1 MNWTPDI
8 VMVRLI
14 EAYGVIER
22 TTRRDGPCKTGN
34 GMPTPLMFQSDNE
47 RFEFERVDLTFNK
60 GDAMAIIKETRRQ
73 DIMRAAGRAV
83 PAETIS
89 MAMEALR
96 WPIELIGDEQHRACL
111 IAYATCRAR
120 NRVWTKVLKARNDR
134 VAKEN
139 RWSRLKTYRWN
150 EKSCQR
156 ISDHLDK
163 ESVLLR
169 TPLDL
174 QMIQI
179 EAQTPCE
186 LDKTGS
192 LAWMAPDA
200 KPLLNVERNI
210 PAPRTNR
217 AA

>member
-14 EAYGVIER
+14 EAYSVIER
-22 TTRRDGPCKTGN
+22 ITKKDGPRSSGTS
-34 GMPTPLMFQSDNE
+34 MPTPLMFQSDAE
-47 RFEFERVDLTFNK
+47 RFEFERVDLTFNQ

-73 DIMRAAGRAV
+73 DILRAAGRAV

-96 WPIELIGDEQHRACL
+96 WPIELIADEQHRACL

-120 NRVWTKVLKARNDR
+120 NRVWTKVLTARNNR
-134 VAKEN
+134 ASKEN

-163 ESVLLR
+163 KSILLR

-179 EAQTPCE
+179 EAKPRCE

-210 PAPRTNR
+210 PAPRT
-217 AA
+217 

>member
-1 MNWTPDI
+1 MNWTADI

-14 EAYGVIER
+14 EAYSVIER
-22 TTRRDGPCKTGN
+22 ITKKDGPRSGGTS
-34 GMPTPLMFQSDNE
+34 MPTPLMFQSDQDA
-47 RFEFERVDLTFNK
+47 FEFERVDLTFNEGK
-60 GDAMAIIKETRRQ
+60 AMAIIKETRRQ

-96 WPIELIGDEQHRACL
+96 WPIDLIADEQHRACL

-120 NRVWTKVLKARNDR
+120 NRVWTKVLTARNKR
-134 VAKEN
+134 VAQEY

-163 ESVLLR
+163 ESILLR

-179 EAQTPCE
+179 EAKPRCE

-210 PAPRTNR
+210 PAPRT
-217 AA
+217 